1 MGQKIVLNWPRC
13 RDGYEFVVFDS
24 SKVDWQAYYD
34 NCDLDSATIPPPK
47 SATDV
52 ERRLLARWGHFLDL
66 EEIYGPV
73 YWVISPKSDRFIKSN
88 VFETCRD
95 LYTQFANVN
104 DDGALLE
111 FVSNYGP
118 IDSGIPVVE
127 EYIEKILKLR
137 KLLNDFQIIKTQAK
151 RNKKL
156 QSELTTKLLK
166 RIQKPDLKLEYEI
179 KGGKLDLV
187 LKPKNLLDAIR
198 AQFLLSID
206 GLSMTQCESCGGF
219 ISISTQTGRADKRFC
234 SNVCRTRNHR
244 AKTTSKTKKK

>member
-13 RDGYEFVVFDS
+13 RDGYRIAEFNYRHA
-24 SKVDWQAYYD
+24 DWDACDPETYD
-34 NCDLDSATIPPPK
+34 VPALETANKD
-47 SATDV
+47 
-52 ERRLLARWGHFLDL
+52 ERALLANWGKHLEIACEYLDR
-66 EEIYGPV
+66 EIIH
-73 YWVISPKSDRFIKSN
+73 VIVPKTKRTTSSN

-95 LYTQFANVN
+95 LYTQLANVDN
-104 DDGALLE
+104 DDALLE

-179 KGGKLDLV
+179 KGGKLDIV
-187 LKPKNLLDAIR
+187 LKPKNLLDALR

-206 GLSMTQCESCGGF
+206 GLSLTQCESCGGF